1 MTPPARLVAADAIG
15 TGDPQGARWRRWEPH
30 IHTPGTAMNDAF
42 GSTTMEGYLDVIE
55 SAAPA
60 IEALGITDYLLT
72 RRYRGVRDLRS
83 NGRIPSVGLLFCNI
97 EMRLSIETKA
107 GKGINLHVLV
117 SPADPEHV
125 DQVERFLA
133 KLTFRYAG
141 DTFTCTESDLRRLGR
156 VHDSS
161 ARDDETALKAGVNQ
175 FKVDFPQFRE
185 LYEKTEWMQV
195 NTLVAVAGSSNDG
208 TAGLQSESGSF
219 AATRREIESFAH
231 IIFTATPRNIAFWN
245 GQGALS
251 AAELER
257 DYRGTKPCLHGS
269 DAHRLD
275 QVARPDGDRLCWI
288 KGDLTFEALRQA
300 CLEPRLRVS
309 IGAAP
314 PSAETSY
321 NITGVATP
329 GLSWLLPEPIPL
341 NPGMIAIIGARGSG
355 KTALADLIA
364 HAGASPFPSDVDQ
377 SFVNRAWGFFGPE
390 TVTATWSDGSLSERR
405 LQERPGELPEVH
417 YLTQQFVDRLCSSVA
432 ESDELLDEIKRVVF
446 LAHEPESRYG
456 ADDFESLVTIRTS
469 ETQLAVEAFNEH
481 LDRLSRQIQ
490 AERTWY
496 RRRSDLQRSLTS
508 AREDLVKTENTRK
521 DLIKPGGE
529 ERAGYYSRLTTAI
542 TAREN
547 ELARLNRELQDL
559 RKLQAEANR
568 IETQTFPQMLAS
580 LQSVF
585 GNLPVSASDW
595 ESFRPAFSGKPHDV
609 LETRITEHA
618 RELDATRN
626 RNRAMP
632 TAKST
637 PAELDACSIESLKE
651 TRAEVGERISA
662 DQKNLQRLQQVNQT
676 HAAQDARRQRIEDD
690 LKRAQQSPQ
699 RLDQLVHERSTLYGR
714 FFDLVIEQCDI
725 MSELYEPLAVK
736 LLAASTSA
744 SKLRLR
750 VTRSVDVDAWAA
762 SGEDLLDLRKRGE
775 FKGRGALAQAAR
787 TALAPAWRDG
797 SADEVVNAMEK
808 FRAAYDKA
816 LIEQS
821 AVEQGTE
828 EAQQWFIDLGRWL
841 YSTDHIQVRYTI
853 EYEGVPI
860 NQLSPGTRGIVLLLL
875 YLALDVE
882 DFRPLLIDQPE
893 ENLDPKSVYSEL
905 VQLFSEARLRRQVII
920 VTHNANL
927 VVNTDVDQVIV
938 ASCTKQESGSP
949 PQFHYLSGGLEDP
962 AIRSQVCDI
971 LEGGETAFRQRAKR
985 LRVNIGRLA
994 MKSP

>member
-1 MTPPARLVAADAIG
+1 MDAG
-15 TGDPQGARWRRWEPH
+15 EHAGRR
-30 IHTPGTAMNDAF
+30 
-42 GSTTMEGYLDVIE
+42 
-55 SAAPA
+55 
-60 IEALGITDYLLT
+60 
-72 RRYRGVRDLRS
+72 
-83 NGRIPSVGLLFCNI
+83 
-97 EMRLSIETKA
+97 
-107 GKGINLHVLV
+107 
-117 SPADPEHV
+117 
-125 DQVERFLA
+125 
-133 KLTFRYAG
+133 
-141 DTFTCTESDLRRLGR
+141 
-156 VHDSS
+156 
-161 ARDDETALKAGVNQ
+161 
-175 FKVDFPQFRE
+175 
-185 LYEKTEWMQV
+185 
-195 NTLVAVAGSSNDG
+195 AGSSNDG

-469 ETQLAVEAFNEH
+469 ETQLAVEAFDEH

-595 ESFRPAFSGKPHDV
+595 ESFPASI
-609 LETRITEHA
+609 LRETT
-618 RELDATRN
+618 
-626 RNRAMP
+626 
-632 TAKST
+632 
-637 PAELDACSIESLKE
+637 
-651 TRAEVGERISA
+651 
-662 DQKNLQRLQQVNQT
+662 
-676 HAAQDARRQRIEDD
+676 
-690 LKRAQQSPQ
+690 
-699 RLDQLVHERSTLYGR
+699 
-714 FFDLVIEQCDI
+714 
-725 MSELYEPLAVK
+725 
-736 LLAASTSA
+736 
-744 SKLRLR
+744 
-750 VTRSVDVDAWAA
+750 
-762 SGEDLLDLRKRGE
+762 
-775 FKGRGALAQAAR
+775 
-787 TALAPAWRDG
+787 
-797 SADEVVNAMEK
+797 
-808 FRAAYDKA
+808 
-816 LIEQS
+816 
-821 AVEQGTE
+821 
-828 EAQQWFIDLGRWL
+828 
-841 YSTDHIQVRYTI
+841 
-853 EYEGVPI
+853 
-860 NQLSPGTRGIVLLLL
+860 
-875 YLALDVE
+875 
-882 DFRPLLIDQPE
+882 
-893 ENLDPKSVYSEL
+893 
-905 VQLFSEARLRRQVII
+905 
-920 VTHNANL
+920 
-927 VVNTDVDQVIV
+927 
-938 ASCTKQESGSP
+938 
-949 PQFHYLSGGLEDP
+949 
-962 AIRSQVCDI
+962 
-971 LEGGETAFRQRAKR
+971 
-985 LRVNIGRLA
+985 
-994 MKSP
+994 